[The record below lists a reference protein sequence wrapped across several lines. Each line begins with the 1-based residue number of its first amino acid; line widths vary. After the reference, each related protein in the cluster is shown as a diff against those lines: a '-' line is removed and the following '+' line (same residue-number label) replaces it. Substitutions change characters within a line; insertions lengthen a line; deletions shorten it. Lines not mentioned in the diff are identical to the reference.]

1 MLVKS
6 LENAYKRGCE
16 ERRHW
21 KQKQIFQT
29 KSLRCNYISFFFFYS
44 GDKLWLNCVVQLLT
58 AFCQKE
64 SRKHGK
70 EMFFSFREY

>member
-6 LENAYKRGCE
+6 LENAYKRGRE

-29 KSLRCNYISFFFFYS
+29 KSLRCNYISFFFILETSS
-44 GDKLWLNCVVQLLT
+44 G
-58 AFCQKE
+58 
-64 SRKHGK
+64 
-70 EMFFSFREY
+70 

>member
-6 LENAYKRGCE
+6 LENAYKRGRE

-29 KSLRCNYISFFFFYS
+29 KSLRCNYISFFLFWRQALVELCS
-44 GDKLWLNCVVQLLT
+44 ATVNSLLPGGVKKT
-58 AFCQKE
+58 WQRNVFLL
-64 SRKHGK
+64 
-70 EMFFSFREY
+70 